1 MLAVGTSPRNALKRI
16 EIMIYVRYWTHIG
29 GKTIRSEWFTNDLYW
44 RDYCEQK
51 ALNANIKHGAGSG
64 GVDYSNTKT

>member
-1 MLAVGTSPRNALKRI
+1 
-16 EIMIYVRYWTHIG
+16 MIYVRYWTHIG